1 MGPLD
6 FLWHVLNLLA
16 VSLLYGT
23 LATAGAKILFHDALV
38 DWTSWRL
45 AGCMSAAAA
54 STTVAGLLVLGQDG
68 RMATYG
74 AMVLAGAAVLAWAG
88 RRKFFS

>member
-1 MGPLD
+1 MGPID
-6 FLWHVLNLLA
+6 FLWHVLNLLS
-16 VSLLYGT
+16 VSLIYGSFV
-23 LATAGAKILFHDALV
+23 AAAAKILFRDALV
-38 DWTSWRL
+38 DWTWWRL

-54 STTVAGLLVLGQDG
+54 LTTVAGLLVLGQDG

-74 AMVLAGAAVLAWAG
+74 AMALAGAAVLAWVG